1 MINPDQLRSLMNNEK
16 ILFAGLERDFEGISS
31 DERVMDLFLEAV
43 DKLYDSALPQEIAD
57 ISAGLKDRISQFSL
71 SHDYLDVS
79 SHANETVY
87 KITLLERRIRDE
99 ADAAPE
105 AESGLAEAPRVA
117 VAAAAT
123 ALRYLDVPKAE
134 SVKSFLDKERTFEE
148 FYAYCQINYPSFIND
163 VLLCSEI
170 FKKFPKDLALIVP
183 QEVALAASEIAYS
196 GLEIDQST
204 LNYIQKFPFT
214 VVKSFLIKSLFT
226 PGLDYGS
233 LDKKNCLMQIAFHAV
248 CQDPAL
254 KAKVKEFSEFH
265 FQSIKDGKVVLEFIM
280 LAKALAES
288 EDVEKDKKGDCL
300 VKCLDLTPIN
310 PLLKKAEKGEVKKEQ
325 FTKSLKKVKVMTASL
340 RLLGKEDLRSIAEKS
355 DEEISAG
362 LVGPLFDKLGVDRAL
377 EHDVIEQFCSS
388 RYPMGLFQYTAP
400 MEDEAVMP
408 ACKTFIEEV
417 ASGRFKDYR
426 HEHNTHK
433 TYLTPEQLAKWEC
446 GGTKALASGKAMID
460 SEEWQD
466 LFLCGTEVQSSCQ
479 AVNGDTDKN
488 KCLMGYCLD
497 GKCRVICIKDE
508 ASVDQPIISRAIIR
522 IVLDE
527 SNSPC
532 LYLDDSYP
540 FDDHELIETFA
551 KERADEIGLPLYV
564 HGRDNK
570 LFSKGCA
577 APYEYADA
585 TAEGVQD
592 GPYEFKGKLYSA

>member
-16 ILFAGLERDFEGISS
+16 ILFAGIERDFEDISS

-43 DKLYDSALPQEIAD
+43 DTLYESALPQEIAD
-57 ISAGLKDRISQFSL
+57 FSAGLKDRISQFSL
-71 SHDYLDVS
+71 THDYLDVS
-79 SHANETVY
+79 THANETVY
-87 KITLLERRIRDE
+87 KITLLERRLRDQTAAVPSE
-99 ADAAPE
+99 DVGTIESPSIDLAAP
-105 AESGLAEAPRVA
+105 AMD
-117 VAAAAT
+117 
-123 ALRYLDVPKAE
+123 LRYLDVQKAE
-134 SVKSFLDKERTFEE
+134 SVKAFLDTEPTFEE
-148 FYAYCQINYPSFIND
+148 FYAFCQKNYPSFIDD

-170 FKKFPKDLALIVP
+170 FKKFPTDLGLIVP
-183 QEVALAASEIAYS
+183 HNVALAASEIAYIEL
-196 GLEIDQST
+196 GIDNSV

-214 VVKSFLIKSLFT
+214 SVKSFLIKSLFT
-226 PGLDYGS
+226 PGLDCTS

-248 CQDPAL
+248 CNDPAL

-265 FQSIKDGKVVLEFIM
+265 FQSIKDGKIVLEFIN

-288 EDVEKDKKGDCL
+288 EDVEKDKKGDCF
-300 VKCLDLTPIN
+300 VKCLDLSPIN
-310 PLLKKAEKGEVKKEQ
+310 PLLKKAEKGDIKKEQ
-325 FTKSLKKVKVMTASL
+325 FAKSLKKAKIMTASI

-355 DEEISAG
+355 DAEISAG
-362 LVGPLFDKLGVDRAL
+362 IIGPLFDKLGVDRAL

-433 TYLTPEQLAKWEC
+433 TYLTPEQLAKWER
-446 GGTKALASGKAMID
+446 GGTKALASGKSIID

-479 AVNGDTDKN
+479 AVNGDADKN

-497 GKCRVICIKDE
+497 GKCRVICIKEE
-508 ASVDQPIISRAIIR
+508 ASVDKPIISRAIFR

-527 SNSPC
+527 SNNPC

-551 KERADEIGLPLYV
+551 KERADEIGIPLYV